1 MNTLLGSITDAA
13 PMTSSAVVTDIEFQ
27 GGEQTSPVNL
37 GPMPVIPG
45 GPSFGGGTVSQPYDT
60 APPAD
65 ISAAKEIARE
75 TEVSTEETTETGGAK
90 KTNWLIYGGIALVAY
105 FLLFK
110 KK

>member
-1 MNTLLGSITDAA
+1 MNNTLLGSITDAA

-27 GGEQTSPVNL
+27 GGEQTSPINL

-75 TEVSTEETTETGGAK
+75 TEVSTEETGGAK